1 MKKGYKAIIF
11 DLDGTLV
18 DTLPDSKLSFKMLL
32 KSRGV
37 NMKDSDITPYAGA
50 PTKTILLALKK
61 KYGLKETVMD
71 LRMERR
77 NIFFSLIT
85 KKSLIFKGVEPNIRK
100 LSKNYKLAIATGSSF
115 ASLFQITTRELR
127 GLFDVIVT
135 IDDVK
140 KGKPSPDEL
149 LLAARKLKVAPS
161 NCLMVGDSR
170 FDQIAAG
177 KAKMDSIGV
186 LTGVVSKKDLILA
199 GAKKVLKNVN
209 ELSEIL

>member
-1 MKKGYKAIIF
+1 MKEYKAIIF

-18 DTLPDSKLSFKMLL
+18 DTLPDSKSSFKVLL
-32 KSRGV
+32 KKRGIFI
-37 NMKDSDITPYAGA
+37 KDSDISPYAGA

-61 KYGLKETVMD
+61 KYKIKDTVRD

-85 KKSLIFKGVEPNIRK
+85 KKSLLFKGVEPSIRK
-100 LSKNYKLAIATGSSF
+100 LSKKYKLAIATGSSF
-115 ASLFQITTRELR
+115 ASLFQITTKELR
-127 GLFDVIVT
+127 DLFDVIIT

-140 KGKPSPDEL
+140 KGKPAPDQL
-149 LLAARKLKVAPS
+149 LLAARKLKVSP
-161 NCLMVGDSR
+161 NQCLMVGDSR
-170 FDQIAAG
+170 LDQIAAG

-199 GAKKVLKNVN
+199 GAEKVLKDVN
-209 ELSEIL
+209 ELSGIL